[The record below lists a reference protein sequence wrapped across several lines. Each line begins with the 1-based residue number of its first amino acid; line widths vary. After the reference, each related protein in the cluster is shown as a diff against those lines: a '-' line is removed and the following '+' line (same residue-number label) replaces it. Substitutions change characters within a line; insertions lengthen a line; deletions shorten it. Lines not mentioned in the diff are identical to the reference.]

1 MKRILLALMFGLVMT
16 SCGTSETTEEV
27 EEVEEVLDSTQVD
40 GWEGIPQTLDSVKT
54 ADSAIAVL

>member
-1 MKRILLALMFGLVMT
+1 MFGLVMA